1 MINKSKKASL
11 LLAATIL
18 GTTAG
23 SFLVAPSAHA
33 AIESNVVKNDINWD
47 MPSAPAALSDVNAR
61 AGSEQVVLTWAPVDN
76 AKSYDVRRYNV
87 VNNTYDSVK
96 ANETTVL
103 TTGVT
108 EAVYMDTSVTNGQI
122 YGYVVNAV
130 YGDGQ
135 VSQMSMPVIAT
146 PMELSG
152 NVKDS
157 IVLQYKSG
165 TTAGTN
171 SSVIQPTFNI
181 MNTSGTPV
189 NLSDIRVRYYFNGGK
204 ELTAKNFSAG
214 NISFGSR
221 NIEPNFVSLEKTYKQ
236 ADSYLELLFNAEAG
250 IIRAGDET
258 GPMTFTIQKNQSGTS
273 QDNDYSYN
281 NSSEL
286 TEWNKVAVYYQG
298 DLVWGTEPDLNN

>member
-1 MINKSKKASL
+1 MGNKSKKASL
-11 LLAATIL
+11 ILAATIL

-23 SFLVAPSAHA
+23 SFLVAPSVNA

-47 MPSAPAALSDVNAR
+47 TPSAPAAPSQVNAR

-76 AKSYDVRRYNV
+76 AKSYNVRRYNV
-87 VNNTYDSVK
+87 VNNTYDSFK

-108 EAVYMDTSVTNGQI
+108 DAVYTDTSVTNGQI

-135 VSQMSMPVIAT
+135 MSQLSMPVIAT
-146 PMELSG
+146 PMSG

-165 TTAGTN
+165 TAAGSN
-171 SSVIQPTFNI
+171 SIQPTFNI

-204 ELTAKNFSAG
+204 DLTAKNFSAS
-214 NISFGSR
+214 NVSFGSR
-221 NIEPNFVSLEKTYKQ
+221 NIEPNFVSLEKTYAQ
-236 ADSYLELLFNAEAG
+236 ADSYIELLFNAEAG
-250 IIRAGDET
+250 IIRAGGET
-258 GPMTFTIQKNQSGTS
+258 GPMTFTIQKNQSGSS
-273 QDNDYSYN
+273 QANDYSYKDT
-281 NSSEL
+281 SEL

>member
-1 MINKSKKASL
+1 MGNKSKKASL
-11 LLAATIL
+11 ILAATIL

-23 SFLVAPSAHA
+23 SFLVAPSVNA

-47 MPSAPAALSDVNAR
+47 TPSAPAAPSQVNAR

-76 AKSYDVRRYNV
+76 AKSYNVRRYNV
-87 VNNTYDSVK
+87 VNNTYDSFK

-108 EAVYMDTSVTNGQI
+108 DAVYTDTSVTNGQI

-135 VSQMSMPVIAT
+135 ISQLSMPVIAT
-146 PMELSG
+146 PMAMSG

-165 TTAGTN
+165 TAAGSN
-171 SSVIQPTFNI
+171 SIQPTFNI

-204 ELTAKNFSAG
+204 DLTAKNFSAS
-214 NISFGSR
+214 NVSFGSR
-221 NIEPNFVSLEKTYKQ
+221 NIEPNFVSLEKTYAQ
-236 ADSYLELLFNAEAG
+236 ADSYIELLFNAEAG
-250 IIRAGDET
+250 IIRAGGET
-258 GPMTFTIQKNQSGTS
+258 GPMTFTIQKNQSGSS
-273 QDNDYSYN
+273 QANDYSYKDT
-281 NSSEL
+281 SEL

>member
-1 MINKSKKASL
+1 MGNTSKKASL
-11 LLAATIL
+11 ILAATIL

-23 SFLVAPSAHA
+23 SFLVAPNVHA

-47 MPSAPAALSDVNAR
+47 TPSAPAAPSQVNAR

-76 AKSYDVRRYNV
+76 AKSYNVRRYNV
-87 VNNTYDSVK
+87 MNNTYDSVK

-108 EAVYMDTSVTNGQI
+108 DAVYTDTSVTNGQI

-135 VSQMSMPVIAT
+135 ISQLSMPVIAT
-146 PMELSG
+146 PMEMSG

-171 SSVIQPTFNI
+171 SNIIQPTFNI

-204 ELTAKNFSAG
+204 DLTAKNFSAT
-214 NISFGSR
+214 NVSFGSR
-221 NIEPNFVSLEKTYKQ
+221 NIEPNFVSLEKTYAQ
-236 ADSYLELLFNAEAG
+236 ADSYIELLFNAEAG
-250 IIRAGDET
+250 IIRAGGET
-258 GPMTFTIQKNQSGTS
+258 GPMTFTIQKNQSGSS
-273 QDNDYSYN
+273 QTNDYSYKDT
-281 NSSEL
+281 SEL

>member
-1 MINKSKKASL
+1 MGNKSKKASL
-11 LLAATIL
+11 ILAATIL

-23 SFLVAPSAHA
+23 SFLVAPSVNA

-47 MPSAPAALSDVNAR
+47 TPSAPAAPSQVNAR
-61 AGSEQVVLTWAPVDN
+61 AGSEQVVLTWAPADN
-76 AKSYDVRRYNV
+76 AKSYNVRRYNV
-87 VNNTYDSVK
+87 VNNTYDSFK

-108 EAVYMDTSVTNGQI
+108 DAVYTDTSVTNGQI

-135 VSQMSMPVIAT
+135 MSQLSMPVIAT
-146 PMELSG
+146 PMAMSG

-165 TTAGTN
+165 TTAGSN
-171 SSVIQPTFNI
+171 SIQPTFNI

-204 ELTAKNFSAG
+204 DLTAKNFSAS
-214 NISFGSR
+214 NVSFGSR
-221 NIEPNFVSLEKTYKQ
+221 NIEPNFVSLEKTYAQ
-236 ADSYLELLFNAEAG
+236 ADSYIELLFNAEAG
-250 IIRAGDET
+250 IIRAGGET
-258 GPMTFTIQKNQSGTS
+258 GPMTFTIQKNQSGSS
-273 QDNDYSYN
+273 QANDYSYKDT
-281 NSSEL
+281 SEL